1 MASTSKR
8 RQTAFAGIAGNQEI
22 DVPDDESGSAEPDL
36 TALEKK
42 LQDLHEMIETRFEEQ
57 MKILKTVKNSRS
69 SEGAESSNRDE
80 VESQAQTESIG
91 DGQESDGDPSF
102 RDTQVDLNNTEEE
115 DQKQPEVPEVVK
127 EKQENAPATP
137 KPWASLAKRT
147 EQLLGFNKK
156 NGEVPGP
163 TAIRRNI
170 VVHTT
175 RPEAKTE
182 DQSKI
187 RKWSGVI
194 VYSPAFSYSITLLIL
209 LHVILLGVE
218 VDLSAAV
225 ALEDMPSWFSTF
237 NAVSVCCFVVELI
250 LKFIALGCRG
260 FWYGSDAYWN
270 IFDFIV
276 IGVSVVDVV
285 LDFWARMLSPS
296 MSTGQLRLLRSI
308 RFARALRS
316 IRIVRLFRYIGALRT
331 LALSILSTMV
341 SLFWT
346 LALLIILFYSFGVV
360 LTQLVVEH
368 CRFLGMEA
376 VSGKIAP
383 MQYCP
388 ETLRKYWHN
397 VPESM
402 LTLFMA
408 ISQGLNWEDAMEPL
422 REVSVLAVIL
432 VILYVVITVFA
443 ILNVVTGVFLNTA
456 IESAGADKDVATIR
470 QVHAK
475 AQQVEA
481 LQQIFREI
489 DRENDNEVN
498 FEDVRNAMSSGELA
512 SFMESLGISTD
523 DVRTLFML
531 LDSEHKGLI
540 DLDEFVSG
548 CMQLHGPA
556 KSMQMAKM
564 SYENKLTRQ
573 ALQSLKKEIFRMRR
587 GLKPNSKEM
596 DGDTSTVTERF

>member
-1 MASTSKR
+1 
-8 RQTAFAGIAGNQEI
+8 
-22 DVPDDESGSAEPDL
+22 
-36 TALEKK
+36 
-42 LQDLHEMIETRFEEQ
+42 
-57 MKILKTVKNSRS
+57 
-69 SEGAESSNRDE
+69 
-80 VESQAQTESIG
+80 
-91 DGQESDGDPSF
+91 
-102 RDTQVDLNNTEEE
+102 
-115 DQKQPEVPEVVK
+115 
-127 EKQENAPATP
+127 
-137 KPWASLAKRT
+137 
-147 EQLLGFNKK
+147 
-156 NGEVPGP
+156 
-163 TAIRRNI
+163 
-170 VVHTT
+170 
-175 RPEAKTE
+175 
-182 DQSKI
+182 
-187 RKWSGVI
+187 
-194 VYSPAFSYSITLLIL
+194 
-209 LHVILLGVE
+209 
-218 VDLSAAV
+218 
-225 ALEDMPSWFSTF
+225 
-237 NAVSVCCFVVELI
+237 
-250 LKFIALGCRG
+250 
-260 FWYGSDAYWN
+260 
-270 IFDFIV
+270 
-276 IGVSVVDVV
+276 
-285 LDFWARMLSPS
+285 MLSPS

-573 ALQSLKKEIFRMRR
+573 ALQRDIQNE
-587 GLKPNSKEM
+587 
-596 DGDTSTVTERF
+596 ERPQA

>member
-1 MASTSKR
+1 M
-8 RQTAFAGIAGNQEI
+8 
-22 DVPDDESGSAEPDL
+22 ESSFKPKQATWEDGYNGEGHHEVNL
-36 TALEKK
+36 IQLEKK
-42 LQDLHEMIETRFEEQ
+42 LQNLHDLVETRFEEHFKLLQ
-57 MKILKTVKNSRS
+57 ASLNRS
-69 SEGAESSNRDE
+69 AKADVDEDSQVESMYEDSQDFERDAHIANMMVPAVNTEKSEASEADTAADRSHKKSLSMQTQGIKKGDWKSLVIEKLGHRTRRLLGLAESP
-80 VESQAQTESIG
+80 AA
-91 DGQESDGDPSF
+91 DGPG
-102 RDTQVDLNNTEEE
+102 NG
-115 DQKQPEVPEVVK
+115 
-127 EKQENAPATP
+127 
-137 KPWASLAKRT
+137 KR
-147 EQLLGFNKK
+147 
-156 NGEVPGP
+156 
-163 TAIRRNI
+163 AAI
-170 VVHTT
+170 VVHTK
-175 RPEAKTE
+175 RPDEQIE
-182 DQSKI
+182 NQSKV
-187 RKWSGVI
+187 RKWAGYM
-194 VYSPAFSYSITLLIL
+194 VYSPLFSYTITLLIL

-237 NAVSVCCFVVELI
+237 NAVSVTCFVIELI
-250 LKFIALGCRG
+250 LKFVALGCTG

-276 IGVSVVDVV
+276 IAVSVVDVV
-285 LDFWARMLSPS
+285 LDFWARLLSPS

-346 LALLIILFYSFGVV
+346 LALLIIIFYSFGVV

-368 CRFLGMEA
+368 CRFLGMD
-376 VSGKIAP
+376 SGAGKVAP
-383 MQYCP
+383 MSYCP
-388 ETLRKYWHN
+388 GELRKYWAN

-422 REVSVLAVIL
+422 RDVSALAVVL

-498 FEDVRNAMSSGELA
+498 FEDVRNAMSSGELS

-573 ALQSLKKEIFRMRR
+573 ALQSLKKEILKMRK
-587 GLKPNSKEM
+587 GLKPSNNISTQE
-596 DGDTSTVTERF
+596 DEDTTTEQF

>member
-1 MASTSKR
+1 MNQVASGWPLFRLSSVIPSSALWCAQMESSFKPK
-8 RQTAFAGIAGNQEI
+8 QTTWEDGGEGHREVN
-22 DVPDDESGSAEPDL
+22 L
-36 TALEKK
+36 TQLEKK
-42 LQDLHEMIETRFEEQ
+42 LQNLHDLVETRFEEHFKLLQ
-57 MKILKTVKNSRS
+57 ASLKRSAKADDEDSQVESMYEESQEFEKDAQITNMMVATVNTEK
-69 SEGAESSNRDE
+69 SEADAEDRRHTKSLSMQTQAIKKGTGTTGTDWKKLAKEKLGQRTRRLLGLGESS
-80 VESQAQTESIG
+80 AA
-91 DGQESDGDPSF
+91 DGPG
-102 RDTQVDLNNTEEE
+102 NG
-115 DQKQPEVPEVVK
+115 
-127 EKQENAPATP
+127 
-137 KPWASLAKRT
+137 KR
-147 EQLLGFNKK
+147 
-156 NGEVPGP
+156 
-163 TAIRRNI
+163 AAI
-170 VVHTT
+170 VVHTK
-175 RPEAKTE
+175 RPDEKIE
-182 DQSKI
+182 NQSNV
-187 RKWSGVI
+187 RKWAGYI
-194 VYSPAFSYSITLLIL
+194 VYSPLFSYTITLLIL

-237 NAVSVCCFVVELI
+237 NAVSVTCFVIELI
-250 LKFIALGCRG
+250 LKFVALGCTG

-270 IFDFIV
+270 IFDFVV
-276 IGVSVVDVV
+276 IAVSVVDVV
-285 LDFWARMLSPS
+285 LDFWARLLSPS

-346 LALLIILFYSFGVV
+346 LALLIIIFYSFGVV

-368 CRFLGMEA
+368 CRFLGMD
-376 VSGKIAP
+376 SGADKVAP
-383 MQYCP
+383 MSHCP
-388 ETLRKYWHN
+388 GQLRKYWEN

-422 REVSVLAVIL
+422 REVSALAVVL

-489 DRENDNEVN
+489 NRENDNEVN
-498 FEDVRNAMSSGELA
+498 FEDVRNAMSSGEL
-512 SFMESLGISTD
+512 
-523 DVRTLFML
+523 TLFML

-573 ALQSLKKEIFRMRR
+573 ALQSLKKA
-587 GLKPNSKEM
+587 LA
-596 DGDTSTVTERF
+596 

>member
-368 CRFLGMEA
+368 C
-376 VSGKIAP
+376 
-383 MQYCP
+383 
-388 ETLRKYWHN
+388 
-397 VPESM
+397 M